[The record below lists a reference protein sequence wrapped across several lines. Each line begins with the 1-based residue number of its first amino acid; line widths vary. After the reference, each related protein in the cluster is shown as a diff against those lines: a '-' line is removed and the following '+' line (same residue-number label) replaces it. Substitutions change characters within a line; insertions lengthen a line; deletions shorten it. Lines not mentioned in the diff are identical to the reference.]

1 MLAEI
6 EHQEQRL
13 NESTVNFNK
22 ISKDISPKAREIM
35 VIVQQRTKELLA
47 RGKKALRLIQEIED
61 LELQKLFIQKI
72 QKYLREDHS
81 SGSD

>member
-1 MLAEI
+1 
-6 EHQEQRL
+6 
-13 NESTVNFNK
+13 
-22 ISKDISPKAREIM
+22 M